1 MRPGS
6 FPPGRSLGFKSAKMK
21 MQPRSKITMFLQSKA
36 SDKIE
41 EFVVVVVVDDDDDD
55 DDDDERD
62 VFAKCA
68 SCC

>member
-1 MRPGS
+1 
-6 FPPGRSLGFKSAKMK
+6 MK